1 MMKFLA
7 DKAGMAFVLLALLMT
22 SHLAFLGF
30 GAMHCR
36 ELNLRAL
43 EKGHTGHLWEGAS
56 IDPKDAKRTM
66 AEGCSN
72 YAETF
77 QNAAASYVAVIL
89 ALMAPL
95 PRK

>member
-7 DKAGMAFVLLALLMT
+7 DKAGMAFTLLAMLMT

-36 ELNLRAL
+36 ELNLQAL
-43 EKGHTGHLWEGAS
+43 KRGETSHLWNGE
-56 IDPKDAKRTM
+56 AKTKTVG
-66 AEGCSN
+66 EGCAN

-77 QNAAASYVAVIL
+77 QDAAASYVAVIL